1 MPSSADEILDLKNS
15 VERLSAEVASL
26 ERRLAALEAGTA
38 RAYAFPLATS
48 VSAERDGAEARFGL
62 TIINRIGAITLAV
75 GLIFFL
81 KYAADNN
88 WIGTGGLV
96 LSGVLLGLVMIGAAD
111 WLRRRNQRIF
121 SQGVAGCGL
130 ATLYVTLYAAFSYY
144 KLTGGAVTMIA
155 LLAVCTLALF
165 LSFRFESQAT
175 AALGFIG
182 GLLAPLLLQAGHP
195 QKWFALQC
203 LYLVVVDLCAIAV
216 AAIEGWRIIV
226 PLIGASTIIVALI
239 AFESSHPYWFVS
251 LTLALAVGHFISLSW
266 KRRAEFDGYT
276 YLTGHGYV
284 VLAGLRLIGV
294 WADYGALPGSRAS
307 FISEM
312 TSVYLALY
320 GITMIAYGIARRSVV
335 DRLLGLVLLGIVV
348 FKLYLYD
355 IWLLTRGYRISA
367 FVGLGVLLLAA
378 SYFYSRFKAQGGVKQ
393 Q

>member
-165 LSFRFESQAT
+165 LSFRFES
-175 AALGFIG
+175 
-182 GLLAPLLLQAGHP
+182 
-195 QKWFALQC
+195 
-203 LYLVVVDLCAIAV
+203 
-216 AAIEGWRIIV
+216 R
-226 PLIGASTIIVALI
+226 S
-239 AFESSHPYWFVS
+239 
-251 LTLALAVGHFISLSW
+251 ISITE
-266 KRRAEFDGYT
+266 KN
-276 YLTGHGYV
+276 
-284 VLAGLRLIGV
+284 
-294 WADYGALPGSRAS
+294 AD
-307 FISEM
+307 I
-312 TSVYLALY
+312 
-320 GITMIAYGIARRSVV
+320 
-335 DRLLGLVLLGIVV
+335 
-348 FKLYLYD
+348 
-355 IWLLTRGYRISA
+355 
-367 FVGLGVLLLAA
+367 
-378 SYFYSRFKAQGGVKQ
+378 
-393 Q
+393 